1 MDEGENGILK
11 ATLKKILNKM
21 PGFKN
26 VLKNVLFVFK
36 PYGFVGSYIIFPIR
50 HFFRLYI
57 YCPKQY
63 RRIENLK
70 DAEKGKR
77 CFIVST
83 GPSLSKEDIKLLKNE
98 VTFGVNSIY
107 KVFDELQWKP
117 TYYVMTDPILF
128 TNLRKREHIV
138 VKDFSQKYSIVN
150 SINRE
155 KSIDD
160 EKIMYITN
168 CWLDH
173 VYHLGKSKR
182 FKYNEKPYAGIYDY
196 SSVTQECIY
205 YAMYAGCNEIY
216 LLGAENNYVG
226 DQQHFVDVSGMDKL
240 SYERALDIQNG
251 NDYAYEYMKK
261 IADSKGVKIYNA
273 TRGGRVETFPR
284 VNLEDI
290 L

>member
-1 MDEGENGILK
+1 M
-11 ATLKKILNKM
+11 
-21 PGFKN
+21 
-26 VLKNVLFVFK
+26 
-36 PYGFVGSYIIFPIR
+36 
-50 HFFRLYI
+50 
-57 YCPKQY
+57 
-63 RRIENLK
+63 
-70 DAEKGKR
+70 
-77 CFIVST
+77 
-83 GPSLSKEDIKLLKNE
+83 
-98 VTFGVNSIY
+98 
-107 KVFDELQWKP
+107 FDELQWKP

-216 LLGAENNYVG
+216 LLGADNNYVG